1 MTTISLAEVFTV
13 TLDEH
18 KLAMTPTMGLMRRIG
33 VVEDMAFSKDKD
45 EDAPAVDGIVMG
57 QLLFDAYREGTKRH
71 QKWETVEPI
80 LEDFTFQELFSAIRE
95 GMMARL
101 GEIMEAR
108 EQSP

>member
-33 VVEDMAFSKDKD
+33 IVEDMAAS
-45 EDAPAVDGIVMG
+45 EEPVDGIELG